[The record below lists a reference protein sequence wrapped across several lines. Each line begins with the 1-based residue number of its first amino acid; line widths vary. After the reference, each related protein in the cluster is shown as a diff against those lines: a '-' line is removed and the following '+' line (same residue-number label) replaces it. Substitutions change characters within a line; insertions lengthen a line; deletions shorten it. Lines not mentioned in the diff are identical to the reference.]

1 MLERKVE
8 MRKRFISI
16 FLLLAMLFTMLPVE
30 AMAVLTDNMNTTAN
44 TVQKKINL
52 ENPFVDVQ
60 ENSWYYDAVQ
70 YSLINGFF
78 SGASP
83 NTFNP
88 DGTMS
93 RGMFVTVLGQMA
105 GVDKTTYKGK
115 SNFSDVAEDA
125 YYAPFVAWA
134 SKHGITAGVGNGK
147 FDPDG
152 LITREQMA
160 VFFVSY
166 FETFNVDFETGAN
179 ITTAPA
185 DFDSVSPWA
194 REKVLKLWKTGLLA
208 GDGTNFNPTGNAS
221 RAQAATL
228 CMSTDKAVKTWYS
241 EPGVPSG
248 RVSVDPSSEQK
259 SEIPTPSTTNSG
271 IGNSTVSSDNGGNT
285 SSTGGGNTTT
295 YYKVTLV
302 NDSTREE
309 KLYQKGTLLSNLP
322 IPAQPS
328 GKVFLGWYYDEEKT
342 KPVNGNDKLTA
353 NLTLYA
359 HYTDAIALDEGGTPN
374 FVSALDQKS
383 DFSVS
388 VKKTGGAPIPGT
400 DFKFRNITAPDKT
413 PEESVSEEDLANI
426 ESSKVEGSNGVW
438 TISSANGGFTP
449 GHTYQIELLNDD
461 IIYDDS
467 IDAFN
472 DLKAMD
478 GGYDIAKIRF
488 FNFSVEKNGTMN
500 LKLNSVIKYIPVG
513 DLSEAD
519 GLSLME
525 YAGLYLAST
534 DEQGSTTYT
543 ASNGSGS
550 FTYNGNENIQV
561 GDTVAVYSGTKP
573 TERKPQKGTQNKT
586 DNGDVSYVKI
596 TDIDDSTYYY
606 AEAEAE
612 DILFKPD
619 VLPIDVDEDGGTTGW
634 EMTGTSVTIQNSKL
648 DFSDHIYESVGLSSN
663 TTVDV
668 GDFLAFYTGEFG
680 EEDAQDLAYGVITAI
695 NANGGGTITVT
706 YKDVDKDQIM
716 AAMDLYDETKV
727 SETKLEGAIK
737 ENKGEIQ
744 EIIEAQLRESD
755 FFDEAGEYLAQV
767 ALKTAEVREIFGDD
781 LTLSD
786 CDIAYADGTPLG
798 ANELMLMGNIIDKEQ
813 DGKKP
818 KFSVSISTKTVH
830 FDPKVVG
837 SGIRAEVAVNYKFK
851 IQKKGSNN
859 VLEVE
864 LTAFFE
870 QEFTFGFS
878 VSGGAVWKWKWI
890 IPYIADYRMTGN
902 LDVGTYTGIGIT
914 ATAKLKEAK
923 EPWGMP
929 WPNSARE
936 AAATKKI
943 FSLSQSIKELV
954 DDVEKFLPEEEGTAS
969 GGLAEKYANFMED
982 ANEEWVDLVSA
993 NLLDLRSA
1001 VDPLHVLAYGLQVD
1015 FVVSANLNVA
1025 LGMTFQ
1031 YENFKRHS
1039 FTLLLLSKKG
1049 ESETID
1055 LSTNGYQFDLYV
1067 MGTIGIR
1074 AGVRVKVTMGLFS
1087 TKLAGIG
1094 LQFETGAY
1102 ARMWGYFYYHLE
1114 NWKING
1120 TWQKN
1125 SGYSGALLVEI
1136 GAYLDVKF
1144 IAEAL
1149 NGKYS
1154 YTPSIFTKEWPLWS
1168 AGQRENVYDFAYEED
1183 PTFNILNVNTYTIP
1197 KTVFDMN
1204 WMDIKTGETE
1214 EGFKNKTKNYDS
1226 NTAHNGDDEAYFAV
1240 DLSNPAFQYNPVNN
1254 QITVNTSSGEVTQ
1267 SGEMK
1272 IIWKGLSLS
1281 KSSETLSRTIK
1292 LNWSNEANAG
1302 TIAFDSNGGSTVP
1315 MLRLLAGTALSGKM
1329 PTAPTRVG
1337 YTFAGWYT
1345 DKALTNSFTA
1355 TRMPNGNTTI
1365 YAKWTPSTVNYTV
1378 EHYQKALNGQYVLI
1392 DTDRTQTGKVG
1403 EQTTAVSK
1411 NYTGFTAQAV
1421 KQQTIAPDG
1430 TTFVAIYYDRNLYD
1444 LKFVY
1449 GNGSNDIALK
1459 VPYGSAIV
1467 EPFNPTKEG
1476 YNFAGW
1482 NAAIPD
1488 VMPANALTFTAN
1500 WTEKNDT
1507 PYIVKHYKQNL
1518 NGTYTLEQ
1526 AERKTGVT
1534 GQLTNAVSRTFTGF
1548 TPQEFTQKTIL
1559 ADGSTV
1565 VEIYYNRKVNSLSW
1579 NVNGGNP
1586 LTGTF
1591 TQGNVMYGTT
1601 IDKPTTPTRTGYAF
1615 GGWYKDAGLTSVLE
1629 ENATMPT
1636 TDLTLTAKWNVNKY
1650 TISFNSNGGSSVA
1663 DITKDY
1669 GSVVTAPAEP
1679 TREGY
1684 NFAGWKLNGVDYT
1697 FTTMPAENITLI
1709 ADWTV
1714 INNIPYTVEHY
1725 REELDGSYPAT
1736 PNETENLLGSN
1747 GATVTTVPKGITGFT
1762 YDPSVSGTISSGT
1775 IAEGGSLVLRL
1786 YYKRNSYNV
1795 TWNGNG
1801 GSVNIAGATTGSV
1814 KYDTTIYSPTND
1826 PTKTG
1831 HTFNGWSR
1839 YTESM
1844 TVPAGN
1850 VIFTANWTI
1859 NQYTISFDSNGGSDV
1874 TDITQNYGTVVN
1886 APTAPTKAGFK
1897 FVGWK
1902 LDGEDYTF
1910 TTMPAEDI
1918 ELVAAWDEASSYKV
1932 NFDANGGTVE
1942 TSYKYVNEGET
1953 YGELPVPTNDDQF
1966 FLGWYTAKIGGTKV
1980 TSNTN
1985 VELAADQTLYACWAD
2000 TGFTG
2005 DVSEEI
2011 ELYVAG
2017 IRVTT
2022 ENMNDILG
2030 DGSGSVQFDPSKM
2043 TTNINGYLYNVG
2055 ELHLNNATIS
2065 ATSTK
2070 TSYGTTYKAAI
2081 YCSRGLTIV
2090 NTGTS
2095 TVENPFDDINASVY
2109 GVAGVLV
2116 ESELVIKGS
2125 GTLTVTS
2132 GEGGIGF
2139 NSGIFAG
2146 SSGDYLYIDGP
2157 TVNAFGRN
2165 AKSGGKSY
2173 GVLVANRSFMYTV
2186 KLKKGSLEAHGYDY
2200 AVFSAPYSEDD
2211 VDYIISNGS
2220 LYGNNKIETI
2230 LGSTKYDGEEADYIL
2245 YSEYRNYKYIYVE
2258 NP

>member
-1 MLERKVE
+1 MG
-8 MRKRFISI
+8 KRFISI
-16 FLLLAMLFTMLPVE
+16 FLLVAMLFTMLPAG
-30 AMAVLTDNMNTTAN
+30 AMSAATDNVSTSVNTEW
-44 TVQKKINL
+44 QKRI
-52 ENPFVDVQ
+52 ENPFADVK
-60 ENSWYYDAVQ
+60 EGSWYYDAVQ
-70 YSLINGFF
+70 YSFINGFF
-78 SGASP
+78 SGTGE
-83 NTFNP
+83 NTFSP
-88 DGTMS
+88 DGTMT
-93 RGMFVTVLGQMA
+93 RAMFVTVLGRMA
-105 GVDKTTYKGK
+105 GVDQTKYKEQSSFG
-115 SNFSDVAEDA
+115 DVPKDA
-125 YYAPFVAWA
+125 YYAPYVEWA
-134 SKHGITAGVGNGK
+134 FKHGITAGVGNGK
-147 FDPDG
+147 FDPNG
-152 LITREQMA
+152 LVTREQMA
-160 VFFVSY
+160 VFFVRY
-166 FETFNVDFETGAN
+166 FENFGVDYDTGAD
-179 ITTAPA
+179 ITTVPA
-185 DFDSVSPWA
+185 DLDTVAPWA
-194 REKVLKLWKTGLLA
+194 REAVLKLWNTGILA
-208 GDGTNFNPTGNAS
+208 GDGTNFNPKGNAS
-221 RAQAATL
+221 RAQAAAL
-228 CMSTDKAVKTWYS
+228 CMSTDKAVETWYS
-241 EPGVPSG
+241 EPGVPSD
-248 RVSVDPSSEQK
+248 RVSVDPNNGQSTE
-259 SEIPTPSTTNSG
+259 TP
-271 IGNSTVSSDNGGNT
+271 D
-285 SSTGGGNTTT
+285 SSTGDSGNDDNEKDSDTGKNTVGSQNQNKTT
-295 YYKVTLV
+295 YYKVTFV
-302 NDSTREE
+302 IDSTKEE
-309 KLYQKGTLLSNLP
+309 KVYKKDTLLSTLS
-322 IPAQPS
+322 IPTMPS

-342 KPVNGNDKLTA
+342 KPVNGNDKLNA

-359 HYTDAIALDEGGTPN
+359 HLTDAIALDEGGTPN
-374 FVSALDQKS
+374 FVSALDQKA

-400 DFKFRNITAPDKT
+400 DFKFRNITAPEKT
-413 PEESVSEEDLANI
+413 PEESVPEEDLANI
-426 ESSKVEGSNGVW
+426 ENIKVVNNNGVW
-438 TISSANGGFTP
+438 TISAANGGFTA

-461 IIYDDS
+461 VIYDDS
-467 IDAFN
+467 VDAF
-472 DLKAMD
+472 DTLKAMGD
-478 GGYDIAKIRF
+478 GYDITKIRF
-488 FNFSVEKNGTMN
+488 FNFSIEKNGTMN
-500 LKLNSVIKYIPVG
+500 LKLNGGIKYIPVG
-513 DLSEAD
+513 DLNEAD
-519 GLSLME
+519 GLSLMD

-534 DEQGSTTYT
+534 DEQGNTTYT

-550 FTYNGNENIQV
+550 FTYNGSEDIQV

-586 DNGDVSYVKI
+586 DNGEVAYVKI

-606 AEAEAE
+606 VEAEAE
-612 DILFKPD
+612 DVLFTPD
-619 VLPIDVDEDGGTTGW
+619 VLPVDVDEDDGTSGW
-634 EMTGTSVTIQNSKL
+634 EMNGTSVIIQNSKL
-648 DFSDHIYESVGLSSN
+648 IFSDAKYESVGLSSN

-668 GDFLAFYTGEFG
+668 GDFLAFFTGEFG
-680 EEDAQDLAYGVITAI
+680 EAGAQDLAYGVITAI
-695 NANGGGTITVT
+695 KVNGDGTTTVT
-706 YKDVDKDQIM
+706 YKEVDQDQIM

-727 SETKLEGAIK
+727 SEAELEGAIE

-744 EIIEAQLRESD
+744 EIIEAQLMESD
-755 FFDEAGEYLAQV
+755 FFDEAGEYLAEV

-786 CDIAYADGTPLG
+786 CDITYADGTPLG

-830 FDPKVVG
+830 FDPKIVG

-859 VLEVE
+859 VLEVD

-870 QEFTFGFS
+870 QEFTFGFN

-902 LDVGTYTGIGIT
+902 LDLGTYTGIGIT
-914 ATAKLKEAK
+914 ATAKLNEAK

-943 FSLSQSIKELV
+943 FSLSQSIKQLV
-954 DDVEKFLPEEEGTAS
+954 DDVEKLLPEEEGTAS
-969 GGLAEKYANFMED
+969 GGLAEKYSRFMED

-1001 VDPLHVLAYGLQVD
+1001 VDPLHVLAFGLQVD

-1074 AGVRVKVTMGLFS
+1074 AGVRVKVTVGLFS

-1114 NWKING
+1114 NWKVNG

-1125 SGYSGALLVEI
+1125 SSYSGALLVEI

-1240 DLSNPAFQYNPVNN
+1240 DLTNPAFKYNPVNN

-1272 IIWKGLSLS
+1272 ITWKGVPLS

-1302 TIAFDSNGGSTVP
+1302 TIAFDSNGGSAVP
-1315 MLRLLAGTALSGKM
+1315 MLRLLVGTALSGKM
-1329 PTAPTRVG
+1329 PASPTRVG
-1337 YTFAGWYT
+1337 YTFAGWYA

-1355 TRMPNGNTTI
+1355 TTMPKGNTTL

-1378 EHYQKALNGQYVLI
+1378 EHYQKALDGQYVLI
-1392 DTDRTQTGKVG
+1392 ETDKSQTGKVG
-1403 EQTTAVSK
+1403 EQTTAVAK

-1421 KQQTIAPDG
+1421 KQQTIAADG
-1430 TTFVAIYYDRNLYD
+1430 STFVAIYYDRNLYD

-1449 GNGSNDIALK
+1449 GNGSNDIVLK

-1467 EPFNPTKEG
+1467 KPFDPTKEG

-1482 NAAIPD
+1482 NVAIPD

-1500 WTEKNDT
+1500 WTEKTDT
-1507 PYIVKHYKQNL
+1507 PYIVKHFKQNL

-1526 AERKTGVT
+1526 TEGKTGVT
-1534 GQLTNAVSRTFTGF
+1534 GELTNAAPRTYTGF
-1548 TPQEFTQKTIL
+1548 TPQSFTQETIL
-1559 ADGSTV
+1559 ANGSTV
-1565 VEIYYNRKVNSLSW
+1565 VEIYYKRNINSLSW

-1591 TQGNVMYGTT
+1591 TQGNVMYGTP
-1601 IDKPTTPTRTGYAF
+1601 IDKPTTPTRTGYTFA
-1615 GGWYKDAGLTSVLE
+1615 GWYKDAGLTSALE
-1629 ENATMPT
+1629 ENATMPD
-1636 TDLTLTAKWNVNKY
+1636 TDLTLTAKWNVNQY
-1650 TISFNSNGGSSVA
+1650 TITFNSNGGSAVA
-1663 DITKDY
+1663 AITKDY
-1669 GSVVTAPAEP
+1669 GSVVTAPAQP

-1684 NFAGWKLNGVDYT
+1684 NFAGWKLNGVEYT

-1709 ADWTV
+1709 ADWAV
-1714 INNIPYTVEHY
+1714 ISNIPYKVEHY
-1725 REELDGSYPAT
+1725 LEELDGSYPVT
-1736 PNETENLLGSN
+1736 PNDTENLTGSN
-1747 GATVTTVPKGITGFT
+1747 GATVTASPKGITGFT
-1762 YDPSVSGTISSGT
+1762 YDPGVSGTISSGA
-1775 IAEGGSLVLRL
+1775 IALDGSLVLRL

-1801 GSVNIAGATTGSV
+1801 GSVNTAGATTGSV
-1814 KYDTTIYSPTND
+1814 KYGTTIYSPTNE

-1831 HTFNGWSR
+1831 YTFNGWSG
-1839 YTESM
+1839 YAENM
-1844 TVPAGN
+1844 TMPAGN
-1850 VIFTANWTI
+1850 VTFTANWTI
-1859 NQYTISFDSNGGSDV
+1859 NQYTITFDSNGGSDV
-1874 TDITQNYGTVVN
+1874 ANITQDYGTVVN
-1886 APTAPTKAGFK
+1886 APTPPTKEGFK
-1897 FVGWK
+1897 FAGWQ
-1902 LDGEDYTF
+1902 LNGVDYTF
-1910 TTMPAEDI
+1910 TTMPAEHI
-1918 ELVAAWDEASSYKV
+1918 ELVVVWSDMQSYKV

-1980 TSNTN
+1980 TSNTV
-1985 VELAADQTLYACWAD
+1985 VELTADQTLYACWAD

-2005 DVSEEI
+2005 EVSEEI

-2030 DGSGSVQFDPSKM
+2030 DGSGSVQFDPSTM

-2055 ELHLNNATIS
+2055 TLHLNDAIISGYYSKNTYGTIINATI
-2065 ATSTK
+2065 
-2070 TSYGTTYKAAI
+2070 
-2081 YCSRGLTIV
+2081 YCSKGLTIA
-2090 NTGTS
+2090 NKGFS
-2095 TVENPFDDINASVY
+2095 IVENTFSDTNANVY
-2109 GVAGVLV
+2109 GVTGVWA
-2116 ESELVIKGS
+2116 EYELVIEGT
-2125 GTLTVTS
+2125 GTLTFNS
-2132 GEGGIGF
+2132 GAGGSGF

-2146 SSGDYLYIDGP
+2146 SSGDYLHINGP
-2157 TVNAFGRN
+2157 TVKAFGGI
-2165 AKSGGKSY
+2165 AKAGGKSY
-2173 GVLVANRSFMYTV
+2173 GVLAANTSYIYAV
-2186 KLKKGSLEAHGYDY
+2186 KLKKGTLEAHGYDV
-2200 AVFSAPYSEDD
+2200 AVFSAPEREGEVNYVITNGSYYG
-2211 VDYIISNGS
+2211 DYII
-2220 LYGNNKIETI
+2220 ETI
-2230 LGSTKYDGEEADYIL
+2230 IGSTNYDGSEADYIL
-2245 YSEYRNYKYIYVE
+2245 YYEYRNYKYIYVE

>member
-1 MLERKVE
+1 MK
-8 MRKRFISI
+8 KRFISI
-16 FLLLAMLFTMLPVE
+16 FILLTMLITMLPAGAIAEMADDLNISVNAVE
-30 AMAVLTDNMNTTAN
+30 EKI
-44 TVQKKINL
+44 KK
-52 ENPFVDVQ
+52 ENPFEDVK
-60 ENSWYYDAVQ
+60 EGSWYYDAVQ
-70 YSLINGFF
+70 YSRINGFF
-78 SGASP
+78 NGTSA
-83 NTFNP
+83 NTFSP
-88 DGTMS
+88 DGTMT

-105 GVDKTTYKGK
+105 GVDQSTYKGQ
-115 SNFSDVAEDA
+115 SIFSDVAVDA

-134 SKHGITAGVGNGK
+134 SKYGITAGIGDGK
-147 FDPDG
+147 FNPDG
-152 LITREQMA
+152 LVTREQMA
-160 VFFVSY
+160 VFFVCY
-166 FETFNVDFETGAN
+166 FEKFGVDFDTGAN
-179 ITTAPA
+179 ITTVPA
-185 DFDSVSPWA
+185 DIDTVSPWA
-194 REKVLKLWKTGLLA
+194 REMVLKLWKTGLLA
-208 GDGTNFNPTGNAS
+208 GDGINFNPSANAS
-221 RAQAATL
+221 RAQAAAL
-228 CMSTDKAVKTWYS
+228 CMTADKAVKTWYS

-248 RVSVDPSSEQK
+248 RVSVDPNSELNT
-259 SEIPTPSTTNSG
+259 ETPDESTDNSG
-271 IGNSTVSSDNGGNT
+271 SEGNHGDSDGKNN
-285 SSTGGGNTTT
+285 TGGGSGGVSQNT
-295 YYKVTLV
+295 YYKVTFV
-302 NDSTREE
+302 IDSKREE
-309 KLYQKGTLLSNLP
+309 KVYTKGTLLSTLS
-322 IPAQPS
+322 IPAMPS
-328 GKVFLGWYYDEEKT
+328 GKVFLGWYYDEQKT
-342 KPVNGNDKLTA
+342 KPINGNDIL
-353 NLTLYA
+353 NSDLTLYA
-359 HYTDAIALDEGGTPN
+359 RLTDGIALDEDGIPD
-374 FVSALDQKS
+374 FVSAMDQKA

-388 VKKTGGAPIPGT
+388 VKKTGSVPILGT
-400 DFKFRNITAPDKT
+400 DFKFRNITAPEKT
-413 PEESVSEEDLANI
+413 PKESVSEEDSVNI
-426 ESSKVEGSNGVW
+426 ENIKVVDNNGVW
-438 TISSANGGFTP
+438 TISAASGAFTP

-461 IIYDDS
+461 VIYDDS
-467 IDAFN
+467 ADAFN
-472 DLKAMD
+472 GLKAMGD
-478 GGYDIAKIRF
+478 GYDITKIRF
-488 FNFSVEKNGTMN
+488 FNFSIEKNGTMN
-500 LKLNSVIKYIPVG
+500 LKLNGGIKYIPVG
-513 DLSEAD
+513 DLNEAD
-519 GLSLME
+519 GLSLMD

-534 DEQGSTTYT
+534 DEQGNTTYT

-550 FTYNGNENIQV
+550 FTYGGSEEIQV
-561 GDTVAVYSGTKP
+561 GDTVAVYSGTIP

-586 DNGDVSYVKI
+586 DNGDVAYVKI
-596 TDIDDSTYYY
+596 IDIDDSTYYY
-606 AEAEAE
+606 EEAEAE
-612 DILFKPD
+612 DVLFTPD
-619 VLPIDVDEDGGTTGW
+619 VLPVDVDAGDGTTGW
-634 EMTGTSVTIQNSKL
+634 VNNGTSVNIQNSKL
-648 DFSDHIYESVGLSSN
+648 NFSDAKYESVGLNSQTS
-663 TTVDV
+663 VDV
-668 GDFLAFYTGEFG
+668 GDFLVFFTGDFG
-680 EEDAQDLAYGVITAI
+680 ENGAQDLAYGVITAI
-695 NANGGGTITVT
+695 KVNGDGTTTIT
-706 YKDVDKDQIM
+706 YKDVEEDQIM

-727 SETKLEGAIK
+727 SEAELEGAIK
-737 ENKGEIQ
+737 ENKDEIQ

-755 FFDEAGEYLAQV
+755 FFDEAGEYLAKV

-786 CDIAYADGTPLG
+786 CDITYADGTPLG

-830 FDPKVVG
+830 FDPKLVG
-837 SGIRAEVAVNYKFK
+837 SGLRAEVAVNYKFK

-859 VLEVE
+859 VLEVD

-870 QEFTFGFS
+870 QEFTFGFN

-902 LDVGTYTGIGIT
+902 LDLGTYTGLGIT

-929 WPNSARE
+929 WPKSARE
-936 AAATKKI
+936 AEATKKI
-943 FSLSQSIKELV
+943 FSLSKSIKQLV

-969 GGLAEKYANFMED
+969 GGLAEKYARFMED

-1114 NWKING
+1114 NWKTNG

-1125 SGYSGALLVEI
+1125 SSYSGAMLVEI

-1154 YTPSIFTKEWPLWS
+1154 YAPSIYTKEWPLWS

-1183 PTFNILNVNTYTIP
+1183 PTYNILNVNTYTIP
-1197 KTVFDMN
+1197 KTVFDMY
-1204 WMDIKTGETE
+1204 WMDIKTGNTE

-1226 NTAHNGDDEAYFAV
+1226 NTAHNGDDEAYFVV
-1240 DLSNPAFQYNPVNN
+1240 DLTNPAFNYNPVNN

-1272 IIWKGLSLS
+1272 ITWKGLALS

-1292 LNWSNEANAG
+1292 LKWSNEANAG
-1302 TIAFDSNGGSTVP
+1302 TIAFDSNGGSAVP

-1329 PTAPTRVG
+1329 PAAPTRVG

-1355 TRMPNGNTTI
+1355 TTMPNGNTTL
-1365 YAKWTPSTVNYTV
+1365 YAKWTPNTVKYTV

-1403 EQTTAVSK
+1403 EQTTAVAK

-1430 TTFVAIYYDRNLYD
+1430 STFVAIYYDRNLYD

-1459 VPYGSAIV
+1459 VPYGSDIV
-1467 EPFNPTKEG
+1467 KPFNPTKEG

-1488 VMPANALTFTAN
+1488 VMPANALTFTAI
-1500 WTEKNDT
+1500 WTEKTDT
-1507 PYIVKHYKQNL
+1507 QYIVKHYKQNL
-1518 NGTYTLEQ
+1518 DGTYTLEQ
-1526 AERKTGVT
+1526 SEGKTGAT

-1559 ADGSTV
+1559 ANGSTV
-1565 VEIYYNRKVNSLSW
+1565 VEIYYNRKINNLLW
-1579 NVNGGNP
+1579 NVNGGNT

-1615 GGWYKDAGLTSVLE
+1615 GGWYKDAGLTVALE
-1629 ENATMPT
+1629 ENATMPA
-1636 TDLTLTAKWNVNKY
+1636 TDLTLTAKWNVNQY
-1650 TISFNSNGGSSVA
+1650 TISFNSNGGSAVA
-1663 DITKDY
+1663 AITKDY
-1669 GSVVTAPAEP
+1669 GSVVTAPAQP

-1684 NFAGWKLNGVDYT
+1684 NFAGWKLNGVEYT
-1697 FTTMPAENITLI
+1697 FTTMPAEDITLI

-1714 INNIPYTVEHY
+1714 ISNTPYTVEHY
-1725 REELDGSYPAT
+1725 REELDGSYPAI
-1736 PNETENLLGSN
+1736 PNETENFTGSN
-1747 GATVTTVPKGITGFT
+1747 GATVTAVPKGTTGFT
-1762 YDPSVSGTISSGT
+1762 YDSSVSGTISSGT
-1775 IAEGGSLVLRL
+1775 IAEDGSLVLRL

-1801 GSVNIAGATTGSV
+1801 GSVNTAGATTGSV
-1814 KYDTTIYSPTND
+1814 KYGTTIYSPTNE

-1831 HTFNGWSR
+1831 YTFNGWSG
-1839 YTESM
+1839 YTENM

-1850 VIFTANWTI
+1850 VTFTANWTI
-1859 NQYTISFDSNGGSDV
+1859 NKYTITFNSNGGSDV
-1874 TDITQNYGTVVN
+1874 ADITQDYGTVVN
-1886 APTAPTKAGFK
+1886 APTPPTKEGLK
-1897 FVGWK
+1897 FIGWQ
-1902 LDGEDYTF
+1902 LNGVDYTF

-1918 ELVAAWDEASSYKV
+1918 ELVAVWSDIPTYTV
-1932 NFDANGGTVE
+1932 NFDANGGTVGQ
-1942 TSYKYVNEGET
+1942 SYKYVCEGET
-1953 YGELPVPTNDDQF
+1953 YGELPVPSNDDKF
-1966 FLGWYTAKIGGTKV
+1966 FLGWYTAKSGGTKV
-1980 TSNTN
+1980 TSNTA
-1985 VELAADQTLYACWAD
+1985 VELTSDHTLYACWAD

-2005 DVSEEI
+2005 SVHPNLTI
-2011 ELYVAG
+2011 YVAG
-2017 IRVTT
+2017 IKVTT
-2022 ENMNDILG
+2022 ENMNDILE
-2030 DGSGSVQFDPSKM
+2030 DGSGSVQYDPNSVSVSESGSI
-2043 TTNINGYLYNVG
+2043 INAGSLY
-2055 ELHLNNATIS
+2055 LNNATILG
-2065 ATSTK
+2065 
-2070 TSYGTTYKAAI
+2070 TSYISTNNAAI
-2081 YCSRGLTIV
+2081 YVPHSITIV
-2090 NTGTS
+2090 NTGNS
-2095 TVENPFDDINASVY
+2095 TVTNTFDDLSTNNNVY
-2109 GVAGVLV
+2109 GIYISGIANI
-2116 ESELVIKGS
+2116 EGS

-2132 GEGGIGF
+2132 GTGGTSYNCGIRVGL
-2139 NSGIFAG
+2139 SGAHLTIVGLKVEVFAG
-2146 SSGDYLYIDGP
+2146 TAG
-2157 TVNAFGRN
+2157 NNGR
-2165 AKSGGKSY
+2165 SY
-2173 GVLVANRSFMYTV
+2173 GVCVGPLDMKYKVFLNQAT
-2186 KLKKGSLEAHGYDY
+2186 LEAHGYDS
-2200 AVFSAPYSEDD
+2200 AVYSGDPSFPYTGFLTA
-2211 VDYIISNGS
+2211 VNTYIGGID
-2220 LYGNNKIETI
+2220 
-2230 LGSTKYDGEEADYIL
+2230 YDGTDVESVTQTEEYQ
-2245 YSEYRNYKYIYVE
+2245 YQNYKYILATVQ
-2258 NP
+2258 